1 MLFFVRDGPGIGAD
15 LDLGARPVRRDVG
28 FVVNEFAW
36 LGDGFDLP
44 DLAAPHLRDG
54 GMLAT

>member
-15 LDLGARPVRRDVG
+15 LDLGALPVRRDVG
-28 FVVNEFAW
+28 FVGNKFAL

-44 DLAAPHLRDG
+44 DLAAARLRDG